1 MNRGPA
7 PRVRVLDSESDV
19 ASAGADAFVSAA
31 IKAIAAR
38 GRFAVALSGGSTPA
52 GMLGQLS
59 RPEYSDSMDWRHTH
73 VFWSDER
80 CVRPDDPDSN
90 YGMARRALLD
100 KGLIPETNIHRMMG
114 ELEPHLG
121 AVDYSMRL
129 RSFFGA
135 PIPTLDLVFLGLGPD
150 GHTASLF
157 PNTDALDVVEM
168 PSAANKVSGDVPSPW
183 RLTLTYPAI
192 NSALAVVFLVEGS
205 AKAPILKRVL
215 EGPLDARALPA
226 QGVAPSRGALV
237 WMVDRAAASMLS
249 PVRKP

>member
-7 PRVRVLDSESDV
+7 PRVRVLDSPADV

-38 GRFAVALSGGSTPA
+38 GRFAVALSGGSTPK
-52 GMLGQLS
+52 GMLELLS
-59 RPEYSDSMDWRHTH
+59 RAEYSDSMDWRHTH

-80 CVRPDDPDSN
+80 CVPPDDPDSN
-90 YGMARRALLD
+90 YGMARRALLY
-100 KGLIPETNIHRMMG
+100 KGLIPEANVHRMMG

-121 AVDYSMRL
+121 ALDYSMRL

-135 PIPTLDLVFLGLGPD
+135 PIPTLDLVYLGLGRD

-157 PNTDALDVVEM
+157 PHTDALDITDM
-168 PSAANKVSGDVPSPW
+168 PCAANKVNAAVPSPW

-192 NSALAVVFLVEGS
+192 DSALAVVYLVEGL
-205 AKAPILKRVL
+205 AKARILKRVL
-215 EGPLDARALPA
+215 EGQQDPRALPA
-226 QGVAPSRGALV
+226 QGVTPSRGALT
-237 WMVDRAAASMLS
+237 WIVDRAAGSLLS
-249 PVRKP
+249 Q

>member
-1 MNRGPA
+1 MNRGPS
-7 PRVRVLDSESDV
+7 PRVRLRESAAEV

-38 GRFAVALSGGSTPA
+38 GRFAVALSGGHTPEA
-52 GMLGQLS
+52 MLQLLS
-59 RPEYSDSMDWRHTH
+59 HSEYSDSMDWRHTH

-80 CVRPDDPDSN
+80 CVGPDDPDSN

-100 KGLIPETNIHRMMG
+100 KGLIPEVNIHRMMG
-114 ELEPHLG
+114 ELEPHIG
-121 AVDYSMRL
+121 ALDYSMQL

-157 PNTDALDVVEM
+157 PNTPALDAVDM
-168 PSAANKVSGDVPSPW
+168 PCAANKVSGNVPSPW

-192 NSALAVVFLVEGS
+192 NSALAVVFLVEGTP
-205 AKAPILKRVL
+205 KAPILKRVL
-215 EGPLDARALPA
+215 EGPQDPRTLPA
-226 QGVAPSRGALV
+226 QGVTPSRGALT
-237 WMVDRAAASMLS
+237 WIVDRPAASLLS
-249 PVRKP
+249 TIP